1 MSTTSV
7 NGGTAPI
14 DTRLNAALASCIEAA
29 QGGDFPHI
37 TMATDYDDILARIE
51 KLSLFSGGCNIDFT
65 FVIAGGID
73 GGFKTVA
80 EVRPIAEVAFENE
93 WEFGVLDNK
102 EEPDIENI
110 DDMIFELQDQYGGRD
125 QYQYL
130 GGSAFDPDGPRT
142 PIIPNN
148 TQSQEG

>member
-1 MSTTSV
+1 MSTIIIV
-7 NGGTAPI
+7 RGGAPI
-14 DTRLNAALASCIEAA
+14 DVRLNIAANQHLGEMARGKFAYLTMETDHEAIFA
-29 QGGDFPHI
+29 ECDRLSRFTEDRGMEFVLILVGGV
-37 TMATDYDDILARIE
+37 E
-51 KLSLFSGGCNIDFT
+51 
-65 FVIAGGID
+65 

-80 EVRPIAEVAFENE
+80 EVRPIAEIAFKNE
-93 WEFGVLDNK
+93 WEFSVLDNK

-110 DDMIFELQDQYGGRD
+110 YDMILELQDQYGGRD